1 MPMGGHLTRSYV
13 DLGKPSVGRLRRPF
27 VSFRRRSVLQE
38 LKSLGNSG
46 NAVNDFLDIL
56 NDIERGNIIAMLFQ
70 LISVCHLLVLDP
82 PSA

>member
-1 MPMGGHLTRSYV
+1 MPVEGHLARPCIDV
-13 DLGKPSVGRLRRPF
+13 GKPSVGRLRF
-27 VSFRRRSVLQE
+27 VSFRIHSFLQE
-38 LKSLGNSG
+38 LMLVGNPR
-46 NAVNDFLDIL
+46 NAINDFLDIL